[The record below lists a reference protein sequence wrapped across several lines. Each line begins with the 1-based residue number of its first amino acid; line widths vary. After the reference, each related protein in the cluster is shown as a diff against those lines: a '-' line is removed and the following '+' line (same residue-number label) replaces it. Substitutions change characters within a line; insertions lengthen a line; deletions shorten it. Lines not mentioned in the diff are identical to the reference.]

1 MNLIPSET
9 TRRWSQNFGALFSC
23 TAHMTIQERLSDL
36 YYRTLGLYYRVPSR
50 ASLWVFVPP
59 ALDVYCVFFSSESS
73 RAPHIGL
80 PGPGPADTSRR
91 VKGYAHVSRKTYAQR
106 HRAWMIDVSILRIQL
121 HTHDTSSRFYR
132 WCHTMFWPRALEE
145 GKSKWPAPPSGC
157 FKRPCCIMEST
168 CDSLSLQ

>member
-121 HTHDTSSRFYR
+121 HTHDTLPLVHLDSTGGVTRCSGLELLRKVKASGLPR
-132 WCHTMFWPRALEE
+132 PRAVSRGHVASWKAHVTL
-145 GKSKWPAPPSGC
+145 
-157 FKRPCCIMEST
+157 
-168 CDSLSLQ
+168 